1 MLSATTVCSSLIVQ
15 QVMLAITDTHTIW
28 VTAGGAVCGGDVLAG
43 WACCEYTSHCTGIT
57 LHSGHVGLCGTGPSV
72 LIRKVSLFQN
82 YACTHLYNVTGTV
95 GTVLIRDV
103 VIFQR

>member
-1 MLSATTVCSSLIVQ
+1 M
-15 QVMLAITDTHTIW
+15 
-28 VTAGGAVCGGDVLAG
+28 LAG
-43 WACCEYTSHCTGIT
+43 WACCENTSHRTVIT
-57 LHSGHVGLCGTGPSV
+57 LNSGHVGLCGTGPSV

-82 YACTHLYNVTGTV
+82 YACKHLYNVMGIV